1 MLIIIVLYASSSQPV
16 FFFKILFHFT
26 LQFLIFPSAMHHLVT
41 WRAHV
46 WQVSGY
52 LEICSGA
59 NICETS
65 WLSDA
70 SPNSGVKQ
78 GWKEQ
83 MQWM

>member
-1 MLIIIVLYASSSQPV
+1 
-16 FFFKILFHFT
+16 
-26 LQFLIFPSAMHHLVT
+26 MHHLVT
-41 WRAHV
+41 WGAHV